1 MSLSGALPMSSPES
15 DPDNRRASE
24 RHRTLMAG
32 RIYFQSGRSS
42 LDCQVRNISLTGACL
57 KGPGVIDLP
66 DHFRLEIPSRDRI
79 YDCES
84 RWRLKDTMG
93 VHFKVPETAPKRKED
108 NLVERVA
115 VLEYENR
122 VLRQRIVELSQRLA
136 EFGASTESL

>member
-1 MSLSGALPMSSPES
+1 M
-15 DPDNRRASE
+15 
-24 RHRTLMAG
+24 
-32 RIYFQSGRSS
+32 
-42 LDCQVRNISLTGACL
+42 RNISLTGACL

-93 VHFKVPETAPKRKED
+93 AHFKVPETAPKRKEE
-108 NLVERVA
+108 NLIERVA